1 MDTSI
6 QPTFRLSEKE
16 NTMPPHLLE
25 QRCQTL
31 LEAHASNLIEHMDM
45 GKENLASLL
54 ELAKQNISNQ
64 EFERLAMA

>member
-1 MDTSI
+1 
-6 QPTFRLSEKE
+6 
-16 NTMPPHLLE
+16 MPQHLLE

-45 GKENLASLL
+45 GNDFLNELL

-64 EFERLAMA
+64 EFERLAMAKLLSPYQQNV